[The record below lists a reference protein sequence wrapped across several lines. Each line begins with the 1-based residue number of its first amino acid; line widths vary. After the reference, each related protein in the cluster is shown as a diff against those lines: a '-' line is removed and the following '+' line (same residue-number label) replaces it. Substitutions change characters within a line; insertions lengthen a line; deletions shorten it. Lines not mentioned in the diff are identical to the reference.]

1 VSARVTILDGPTGS
15 ELTLRGAPTRE
26 RGWSANAITRAPD
39 LLREVH
45 AAYAA
50 AGATVHTACTFR
62 AQPRLYPQEFR
73 ELVHA
78 AVTLAREGTRGG
90 EGARIAGSLAPVG
103 DCYAPDESPPPD
115 VSRRLHAEM
124 AGALAEAGVDL
135 ILCETFPSAAE
146 AEIAVEAASA
156 TGLPVW
162 IALTAGP
169 GADLLTPPALA
180 EAARRCVERGACAAL
195 VCCVGA
201 SLTLPYVEA
210 LAAIGAP
217 FGAYA
222 NAGAAPGDAYGAD
235 DAESVARYVMHAS
248 TWVAAGATLVG
259 SCCGTRPAHV
269 RALSSAF
276 R

>member
-1 VSARVTILDGPTGS
+1 MVSPVTILDGPTGS

-39 LLREVH
+39 LLRDVH

-62 AQPRLYPQEFR
+62 AQPCLFPEQFR
-73 ELVHA
+73 GLVRT
-78 AVTLAREGTRGG
+78 AVQLARQGAQ
-90 EGARIAGSLAPVG
+90 GARVAGSLAPVG
-103 DCYAPDESPPPD
+103 DCYAPQESPAPD
-115 VSRRLHAEM
+115 VARRLHAEM
-124 AGALAEAGVDL
+124 AGALADAGVDL
-135 ILCETFPSAAE
+135 ILCETFPCVSE
-146 AEIAVEAASA
+146 AEIAVEAAAS

-162 IALTAGP
+162 VALTAGP
-169 GADLLTPPALA
+169 SADLMTAAALA
-180 EAARRCVERGACAAL
+180 EGARRCVDRGAGAAL

-210 LAAIGAP
+210 LASVGVP

-235 DAESVARYVMHAS
+235 DAEAVARYVEHAY

-259 SCCGTRPAHV
+259 GCCGTRPAHV
-269 RALSSAF
+269 RALAAAF